1 MQPKFDR
8 PRLPAEVSHPL
19 PLHID
24 DSVVGVHRNSVA
36 DTVVNEHALIDV
48 GDIAVLALTSRPS
61 AAGHP
66 VHARS
71 HRAGTQRSASTTHS
85 GGGVIAAVGVVPPR

>member
-24 DSVVGVHRNSVA
+24 DSVVGVHRNSVS
-36 DTVVNEHALIDV
+36 DTVVNEHALIGIGEGHVTLTDEAGLIV
-48 GDIAVLALTSRPS
+48 AVAVLL
-61 AAGHP
+61 
-66 VHARS
+66 
-71 HRAGTQRSASTTHS
+71 RATA
-85 GGGVIAAVGVVPPR
+85 